1 MTPFSKNKG
10 PFESLKNSNLGA
22 TQTLSESLLLLTIWS
37 EKRAAKGHWLIDLV
51 KSPVPVQKRRKC
63 LFLRET
69 VTMTEF
75 NTWAF
80 PQEVEE
86 NCLLSKGLLPG
97 SYHCGNIT
105 IISVHA
111 ELYVSELSPRF
122 CDWINLSLGIFP
134 CDIVMR
140 VMCLYYL
147 KCLYESFEFKSQGS
161 LRSVSLLASKVE

>member
-1 MTPFSKNKG
+1 
-10 PFESLKNSNLGA
+10 
-22 TQTLSESLLLLTIWS
+22 
-37 EKRAAKGHWLIDLV
+37 
-51 KSPVPVQKRRKC
+51 
-63 LFLRET
+63 
-69 VTMTEF
+69 MTEF

>member
-1 MTPFSKNKG
+1 
-10 PFESLKNSNLGA
+10 
-22 TQTLSESLLLLTIWS
+22 
-37 EKRAAKGHWLIDLV
+37 
-51 KSPVPVQKRRKC
+51 
-63 LFLRET
+63 
-69 VTMTEF
+69 MTEF

-122 CDWINLSLGIFP
+122 CHWINLSLGIFP

-161 LRSVSLLASKVE
+161 LRSMFPY